1 MFYRFQRPCRT
12 IVAFITGFLFLI
24 LFFLAVI
31 FLHIFH
37 FISLFNPWIY
47 YATSA
52 LNLLLTIKLIFYF
65 GTYRVSSMFNLS
77 IETRQ
82 LTLCMRI
89 FPFVKMVKSM
99 KGDTR
104 ASAVR
109 FYKDFVKAA
118 SIAADRYP
126 VGTKF
131 CTKTWLLNSSILTR
145 LSRKGFEVTPIS
157 LSKPRRFL
165 IAVTARLAQGNWDLW
180 KKIKEAQFYKVS
192 WTKNE
197 LKSIKRYQ

>member
-37 FISLFNPWIY
+37 LISLFNPWIY
-47 YATSA
+47 FATSA

-82 LTLCMRI
+82 LTLRMRI
-89 FPFVKMVKSM
+89 LPYVKMAKSM

-104 ASAVR
+104 TSAVR

-126 VGTKF
+126 AGTKF
-131 CTKTWLLNSSILTR
+131 CTKTWLLNSSRLTR
-145 LSRKGFEVTPIS
+145 LSSKGFEVTPIS

-180 KKIKEAQFYKVS
+180 KKIKGVQFYKAS